1 MLGKSLSLYG
11 TERVFRFHSGPADS
25 KFDVSAISCE
35 LATPGHMDLQLK
47 SLKNTLCRRVQVVV
61 VLIGMVLNPLIPD
74 GLYAAEGN
82 ADVFA
87 AVDAIARLHQ
97 LSPIFTDPNQ
107 RRGMSLQQRKAT
119 EIEASKLLQRVPLEL
134 LIPQIEKYSVA
145 SEQQVRSFENPREF
159 VTRLSEVAMNGIIT
173 PPNPEVSI
181 HGFVAFK
188 ASALHA
194 ASTKVFR
201 GSTGKIFAVFD
212 SLAYDDTRVL
222 VKWYQPSSGSILLFK
237 QFDIASGDSNYIWID
252 NSKGY
257 AAGEY
262 RVEIYRVNQSLQLLS
277 SGIYRIET

>member
-1 MLGKSLSLYG
+1 MLGNSLSLYG
-11 TERVFRFHSGPADS
+11 TERVFRFHFEPADS
-25 KFDVSAISCE
+25 KFDVSPIFCE
-35 LATPGHMDLQLK
+35 LAPPGRMDLQLK
-47 SLKNTLCRRVQVVV
+47 SLKNTLCRRAQVAL
-61 VLIGMVLNPLIPD
+61 VLIAVLSPLSSA
-74 GLYAAEGN
+74 GLFAAEGD

-97 LSPIFTDPNQ
+97 LSPIFTDPNR

-119 EIEASKLLQRVPLEL
+119 EVEASKQLLRVPLEL

-145 SEQQVRSFENPREF
+145 SEQQVRSFENPRRF

-173 PPNPEVSI
+173 PPNPEVPT

-188 ASALHA
+188 AR
-194 ASTKVFR
+194 ASQAENTRVFR
-201 GSTGKIFAVFD
+201 GPTGKIFAVFD
-212 SLAYDDTRVL
+212 SAAYDDTRVL
-222 VKWYQPSSGSILLFK
+222 VKWYQPSSGSVVLFK

-252 NSKGY
+252 NTKGY

>member
-1 MLGKSLSLYG
+1 
-11 TERVFRFHSGPADS
+11 
-25 KFDVSAISCE
+25 
-35 LATPGHMDLQLK
+35 MDLRLK
-47 SLKNTLCRRVQVVV
+47 SLKNTLCRRVQIVA
-61 VLIGMVLNPLIPD
+61 VLIAVLSPLNPD
-74 GLYAAEGN
+74 GLYAAEGD

-97 LSPIFTDPNQ
+97 LSPIFTDPNR

-119 EIEASKLLQRVPLEL
+119 EIEASRQLQRVPLEL

-173 PPNPEVSI
+173 PPNHEVSI

-188 ASALHA
+188 ARASQA
-194 ASTKVFR
+194 ADTKVFR

-212 SLAYDDTRVL
+212 SAAYDDTRVL

-237 QFDIASGDSNYIWID
+237 QFDIASGDSNFIWID